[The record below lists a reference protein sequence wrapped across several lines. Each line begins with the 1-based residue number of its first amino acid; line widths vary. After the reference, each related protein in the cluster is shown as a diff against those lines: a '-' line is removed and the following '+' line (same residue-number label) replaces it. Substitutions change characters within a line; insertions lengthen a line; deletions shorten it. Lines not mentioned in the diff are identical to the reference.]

1 MSLLGDQIALLAL
14 PLVAVLV
21 LDAGPGQMG
30 LLGAAALLPHLLFS
44 LPAGV
49 WLDRVA
55 SRRRVMIAADLG
67 RAALVATIPL
77 AYALDA
83 LTLAQL
89 YAVAFLAGIA
99 GRALRPLVPDA
110 LRLAGAPRALHRGE
124 LARPREPLRSPRSRA
139 PRSAACSCRRSARR
153 SRCSADAVSF
163 LVSALFLG
171 RVRAEE
177 PPIEHEDEHGLRDRV
192 AAGLRFI
199 GGNPIFRPTLTAVA
213 TLNFFNYAFQAL
225 FVLYATGRS
234 ASRRDA
240 GARARRRGASAAVLG
255 AVVAG
260 RVGRA
265 SASGAPSSS
274 AACSSRRRWSSSRWP
289 RARGGSSSACSS
301 LAEFLSG
308 LGVMILDINVGS
320 IMFALTPDRLRS
332 RATGAF
338 NFVNW
343 GIRPLGA
350 LAGGALGA
358 WIGVRPTLWVG
369 DDRGARRRALAPAVA
384 RCRACASCPRR
395 PRDRRP
401 LARRARAGASAR
413 SRSAPSTASTAATGR

>member
-1 MSLLGDQIALLAL
+1 MTLLREREFRNFWLAQSISLLGDQVAVLAL

-30 LLGAAALLPHLLFS
+30 LLGAAALFPHLLFS

-55 SRRRVMIAADLG
+55 SRRRVMMAADLG
-67 RAALVATIPL
+67 RAALAATIPL

-83 LTLAQL
+83 LTLVQL
-89 YAVAFLAGIA
+89 YAVAFLSGS
-99 GRALRPLVPDA
+99 
-110 LRLAGAPRALHRGE
+110 LAVLFDLSYPTLFVSLAPRERYLEGNSLIHGSRSVSTVAGPSLGGLLVQAFSAPFAL
-124 LARPREPLRSPRSRA
+124 L
-139 PRSAACSCRRSARR
+139 
-153 SRCSADAVSF
+153 ADAASF
-163 LVSALFLG
+163 LLSALFLG
-171 RVRAEE
+171 RVHAEE
-177 PPIEHEDEHGLRDRV
+177 APIEHQGERGLRDRV
-192 AAGLRFI
+192 SVGLRFI
-199 GGNPIFRPTLTAVA
+199 SGNPIFRTTLAAVA
-213 TLNFFNYAFQAL
+213 TLNFFNYAFGAL
-225 FVLYATGRS
+225 FVLYATRTLGVS
-234 ASRRDA
+234 AGTLGLVLGI
-240 GARARRRGASAAVLG
+240 GALGAVLG

-265 SASGAPSSS
+265 VGLGRAFVFGCVLFTAPL
-274 AACSSRRRWSSSRWP
+274 ALVPLAEGPRWLVLGMLL
-289 RARGGSSSACSS
+289 A
-301 LAEFLSG
+301 AEFLSG

-358 WIGVRPTLWVG
+358 VIGVRPTLWVG
-369 DDRGARRRALAPAVA
+369 VLGALASVLWLLGSPVA
-384 RCRACASCPRR
+384 GLRELPEE
-395 PRDRRP
+395 
-401 LARRARAGASAR
+401 
-413 SRSAPSTASTAATGR
+413 AA

>member
-1 MSLLGDQIALLAL
+1 MTLLREREFRNFWLAQSISLLGDQVAVLAL

-30 LLGAAALLPHLLFS
+30 LLGAAALFPHLLFS

-55 SRRRVMIAADLG
+55 SRRRVKMAADLG
-67 RAALVATIPL
+67 RAALAATIPL

-83 LTLAQL
+83 LTLVQL
-89 YAVAFLAGIA
+89 YAVAFLSGS
-99 GRALRPLVPDA
+99 
-110 LRLAGAPRALHRGE
+110 LAVLFDLSYPTLFVSLAPRERYLEGNSLIHGSRSVSTVAGPSLGGLLVQAFSAPFAL
-124 LARPREPLRSPRSRA
+124 L
-139 PRSAACSCRRSARR
+139 
-153 SRCSADAVSF
+153 ADAASF
-163 LVSALFLG
+163 LLSALFLG

-177 PPIEHEDEHGLRDRV
+177 APIEHQSERGLRDRV
-192 AAGLRFI
+192 SVGLRFI
-199 GGNPIFRPTLTAVA
+199 SGNPIFRTTLAAVA
-213 TLNFFNYAFQAL
+213 TLNFFNYAFGAL
-225 FVLYATGRS
+225 FVLYATRTLGVS
-234 ASRRDA
+234 AGTLGLVLGI
-240 GARARRRGASAAVLG
+240 GALGAVLG

-265 SASGAPSSS
+265 VGLGRAFVFGCVLFTAPL
-274 AACSSRRRWSSSRWP
+274 ALVPLAEGPRWLVLGMLL
-289 RARGGSSSACSS
+289 A
-301 LAEFLSG
+301 AEFLSG

-358 WIGVRPTLWVG
+358 VIGVRPTLWVG
-369 DDRGARRRALAPAVA
+369 VLGALASVLWLLGSPVA
-384 RCRACASCPRR
+384 GLRELPEE
-395 PRDRRP
+395 
-401 LARRARAGASAR
+401 
-413 SRSAPSTASTAATGR
+413 AA

>member
-1 MSLLGDQIALLAL
+1 MTLLREREFRNFWLAQSISLLGDQVAVLAL

-30 LLGAAALLPHLLFS
+30 LLGAAALFPHLLFS

-55 SRRRVMIAADLG
+55 SRRRVMMAADLG
-67 RAALVATIPL
+67 RAALAATIPL

-83 LTLAQL
+83 LTLVQL
-89 YAVAFLAGIA
+89 YAVAFLSGS
-99 GRALRPLVPDA
+99 
-110 LRLAGAPRALHRGE
+110 LAVLFDLSYPTLFVSLAPRERYLEGNSLIHGSRSVSTVAGPSLGGLLVQAFSAPFAL
-124 LARPREPLRSPRSRA
+124 L
-139 PRSAACSCRRSARR
+139 
-153 SRCSADAVSF
+153 ADAASF
-163 LVSALFLG
+163 LLSALFLG

-177 PPIEHEDEHGLRDRV
+177 APIEHQSERGLRDRV
-192 AAGLRFI
+192 SVGLRFI
-199 GGNPIFRPTLTAVA
+199 SGNPIFRTTLAAVA
-213 TLNFFNYAFQAL
+213 TLNFFNYAFGAL
-225 FVLYATGRS
+225 FVLYATRTLGVS
-234 ASRRDA
+234 AGTLGLVLGI
-240 GARARRRGASAAVLG
+240 GALGAVLG

-265 SASGAPSSS
+265 VGLGRAFVFGCVLFTAPL
-274 AACSSRRRWSSSRWP
+274 ALVPLAEGPRWLVLGMLL
-289 RARGGSSSACSS
+289 A
-301 LAEFLSG
+301 AEFLSG

-358 WIGVRPTLWVG
+358 VIGVRPTLWVG
-369 DDRGARRRALAPAVA
+369 VLGALASVLWLLGSPVA
-384 RCRACASCPRR
+384 GLRELPEE
-395 PRDRRP
+395 
-401 LARRARAGASAR
+401 
-413 SRSAPSTASTAATGR
+413 AA